1 MEYNENAVKRN
12 INNKLNKVRTI
23 MFVSDVAFL
32 FVNVGIRPVILNK
45 KRYCLIND
53 INNVRSNQIILPRPD
68 RR

>member
-32 FVNVGIRPVILNK
+32 FVNVGIRPVFRDK
-45 KRYCLIND
+45 KRYYLEDD
-53 INNVRSNQIILPRPD
+53 INNERNNQMILPRPD
-68 RR
+68 RS